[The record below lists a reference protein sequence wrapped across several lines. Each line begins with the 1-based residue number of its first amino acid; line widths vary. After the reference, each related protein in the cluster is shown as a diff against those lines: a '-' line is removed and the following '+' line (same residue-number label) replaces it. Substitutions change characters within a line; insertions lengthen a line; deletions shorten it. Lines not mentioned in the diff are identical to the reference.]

1 MGKFNINKKCFK
13 NSFLNSSGAEMS
25 KEMIK
30 EKINQA
36 INILKEKDVDM
47 WLIFTRESS
56 TIKDPSMNMVV
67 GTNCTWQSAFLL
79 NKNGDTVA
87 ILGSLDVPNMKMQGT
102 YNTVIGY
109 MKSIKETLLASL
121 NKYKPNKIAINFSRD
136 SNLADGLT
144 HGMYLELLDHLK
156 DTDYSNKL
164 ISSEEII
171 SALRGRKSPAE
182 LNIMKDAIKETL
194 IIFDETTKFI
204 KTGRTEQEIA
214 DFIINLVKQKGYGL
228 AWEQDYCPSVFTGPD
243 TAGAHA
249 GPTNRKVEP
258 GHVLNIDFGISLNG
272 DCSDLQRTWYIL
284 KNGEDKAPEEV
295 LRGFNVIKDAI
306 KLSAKELKP
315 GKQGCDIDDMAR
327 NYIIQNGYEEYPHAL
342 GHQIGRLAHDGG
354 GLLAPR
360 WERYG
365 TLPFK
370 AIEEGQVYTLEPRLP
385 IKDHGIATI
394 EEEVVVTKEG
404 CEFLSSPQEEIFLIK
419 PN

>member
-1 MGKFNINKKCFK
+1 
-13 NSFLNSSGAEMS
+13 MS

-30 EKINQA
+30 EKIDQA

-56 TIKDPSMNMVV
+56 TIKDPSMDMVV
-67 GTNCTWQSAFLL
+67 GTNCTWQSAFMI
-79 NKNGDTVA
+79 NKNGETTA

-102 YNTVIGY
+102 YSNVIGY
-109 MKSIKETLLASL
+109 MKSIKDTLLSSL

-156 DTDYSNKL
+156 DTDYLNKL

-182 LNIMKDAIKETL
+182 LNFMKEAIAETL
-194 IIFDETTKFI
+194 KIFDETSKFI
-204 KTGRTEQEIA
+204 KPGKTEQEVA

-249 GPTNRKVEP
+249 GPTNKKVEP

-272 DCSDLQRTWYIL
+272 YCSDLQRTWYIL
-284 KNGEDKAPEEV
+284 KDGEDKAPAEV

-315 GKQGCDIDDMAR
+315 GKQGCEIDDIAR
-327 NYIIQNGYEEYPHAL
+327 KYIMINGYEEYQHAL
-342 GHQIGRLAHDGG
+342 GHQIGKFAHDGG

-365 TLPFK
+365 ALPFK
-370 AIEEGQVYTLEPRLP
+370 QIEEGQVYTIEPRLP
-385 IKDHGIATI
+385 IKDYGIATI
-394 EEEVVVTKEG
+394 EEEVVITKDS
-404 CEFLSSPQEEIFLIK
+404 CEFLSSTQEEIFLIK
-419 PN
+419 PNQ

>member
-1 MGKFNINKKCFK
+1 
-13 NSFLNSSGAEMS
+13 MS

-36 INILKEKDVDM
+36 ISILKEKDVDM

-56 TIKDPSMNMVV
+56 TIKDPSMDMVV
-67 GTNCTWQSAFLL
+67 GTNCTWQSAFIL
-79 NKNGDTVA
+79 NKNGDTIA

-102 YNTVIGY
+102 YNNVLGY
-109 MKSIKETLLASL
+109 MKSIKETLLTSL
-121 NKYKPNKIAINFSRD
+121 NKYKPDKIAINFSRD

-144 HGMYLELLDHLK
+144 HGMYLELIDHLK
-156 DTDYSNKL
+156 DSDYSNKL

-171 SALRGRKSPAE
+171 SALRGRKSPSE

-194 IIFDETTKFI
+194 KIFDETTKYI

-214 DFIINLVKQKGYGL
+214 DFIINLVKQRGYGL
-228 AWEQDYCPSVFTGPD
+228 AWEKDYCPSVFTGPD

-272 DCSDLQRTWYIL
+272 YCSDLQRTWYIL
-284 KNGEDKAPEEV
+284 NNGEDKAPDAV
-295 LRGFNVIKDAI
+295 QRGFNVIKDSI

-315 GKQGCDIDDMAR
+315 GRQGCEIDDIAR
-327 NYIIQNGYEEYPHAL
+327 NYIMQNGYEEYPHAL
-342 GHQIGRLAHDGG
+342 GHQIGKVAHDGG

-365 TLPFK
+365 ALPFK
-370 AIEEGQVYTLEPRLP
+370 PIEEGQVYTIEPRLP

-404 CEFLSSPQEEIFLIK
+404 CEFLSSPQEELFLIK
-419 PN
+419 PNQ